1 MPLAL
6 GALYFWRGKRALDRP
21 EPKARK
27 EVEDSWAH

>member
-6 GALYFWRGKRALDRP
+6 GALYFWQGKRALNRP

-27 EVEDSWAH
+27 EAEHS